1 MPVPKKNDKI
11 NRLSAKERI
20 YQTLRDWIIEGV
32 LLPNEKLIDT
42 ELCEYF
48 SVSRTPIREA
58 FQLLEA
64 QKLIE
69 IRPGKSTIVT
79 DVDLNNLRELYMPIA
94 YIQGLAS
101 ELACSRVTEA
111 DIKNLEELNQKFANA
126 IHKGKI
132 KEILKADAAFHQKIL
147 EMANNQYLTNFS
159 ETLFLHISRIEYAYF
174 GRTTESAQS
183 VNTHQLIIDAI
194 KSRDCA
200 NAGAIMKSNW
210 LRTMSLCENLK
221 KEK

>member
-11 NRLSAKERI
+11 SRLSAKERI
-20 YQTLRDWIIEGV
+20 YQTLRDWIIEGI
-32 LLPNEKLIDT
+32 LLPNEKLVDT

-79 DVDLNNLRELYMPIA
+79 DIDLNNLRELYMPIA

-101 ELACSRVTEA
+101 ELACNHVTEA
-111 DIKNLEELNQKFANA
+111 DIKNLEELNKNFDNA
-126 IHKGKI
+126 IHKGEI

-147 EMANNQYLTNFS
+147 NMANNQYLTNFS
-159 ETLFLHISRIEYAYF
+159 DTLFLHISRIEYIYF
-174 GRTTESAQS
+174 GQTTESIRS
-183 VNTHQLIIDAI
+183 VQTHQLIIDAI
-194 KSRDCA
+194 KNQDSDHI
-200 NAGAIMKSNW
+200 GKIMKENW
-210 LRTMSLCENLK
+210 LRTMSLYEKLK
-221 KEK
+221 MKK